1 MSRDFIE
8 VRGAEEH
15 NLKDVDVEVPRE
27 ELTVVTGL
35 SGSGKSSLAFE
46 TIYAEGQ
53 RRYIESLSAYARNF
67 LGQMD
72 KPQVENVEGLSPAIS
87 IDQKNAANNPRSTVG
102 TVTELHDY
110 LRLLYARV
118 GTPHCPECGRE
129 VDDQS
134 AQQMVRRLL
143 EAPEGTRAK
152 ICAPVVRDQKGAF
165 EELFDDLV
173 SEGYTRVEV
182 DGERY
187 DLTIDHRQTTSDEP
201 SGAARGRPDL
211 DENYDHTVDVVV
223 DRVRISEDAR
233 SRITDSVETALEEA
247 DGVLKVIFPDP
258 EGVDVGGAT
267 ARSTGDLADET
278 DGEDEPAE
286 QDDRLI
292 VEFSEEL
299 ACNHCNIDISEIETR
314 SFSFNS
320 PHGACPECEG
330 IGSTKEVSEDLVI
343 EDSSK
348 PLKHVFEPWSYNRT
362 YYSRQ
367 LDNVAEHFGV
377 SLSTP
382 FEELDPEIRRQFL
395 YGTDSRVHF
404 EWTTKNGTREKTE
417 RFEGVIPNLERR
429 HVETD
434 SDSAREHIEEYMAV
448 TTCPACEGT
457 RLKAESRAVLVDGV
471 SASDANGGSPED
483 SSDGVSITEV
493 NQMSIGDALDH
504 FEGMEANLNARDTKI
519 AEEILKEIRA
529 RLGFMCEVGLEYL
542 TLDREAST
550 LSGGESQRI
559 RLATQIGSGLVGVLY
574 VLDEPSIG
582 LHQRDNDR
590 LLNTL
595 EELRDIGNTLIVVE
609 HDTETMRRADNIID
623 MGPGPGK
630 RGGEIVVNGS
640 IDEVLESEESVT
652 GDYLAGEKA
661 IPVPEERR
669 EPDQGEGS
677 DGASG
682 DTGAASREPDSGEGS
697 DRASGDGKAASREP
711 DAHLTIRG
719 ARQHNLKDLDVELPI
734 GCFTAITGVSGSG
747 KSTLMHEVLY
757 KGLAREMN
765 DNTSVDP
772 GEHDA
777 IEGLENVETVR
788 LIDQSPIGRTPRSN
802 PATYTNVFDFVRE
815 LYAETDLAKQR
826 GYEKGRFSFNVKGG
840 RCEACG
846 GQGTVKIDMNFL
858 SDVHV
863 PCEECDG
870 ARYNDE
876 TLDVTFKG
884 KTIADVLQMSVD
896 EAYDF
901 FESHSQLRRRLKLL
915 QDVGLGYMRLGQPS
929 TTLSGGEAQR
939 VKLAE
944 ELGKKDTGETLY
956 LLDEP
961 TTGLHPHDERK
972 LIDVLHR
979 LTDEGNTVVVIEHE
993 LDLVKNADNI
1003 VDLGPEG
1010 GERGGE
1016 VVTTGTPEEVAR
1028 VEESYTGQ
1036 YLRDL
1041 LPDVDL
1047 KGPRADRE
1055 LVFDTDDGTS
1065 GTGDGEQ
1072 VTGAGDD

>member
-1 MSRDFIE
+1 MSRDSIE

-129 VDDQS
+129 VGEQS

-143 EAPEGTRAK
+143 EVPEGTRAK
-152 ICAPVVRDQKGAF
+152 LCAPVVRDQKGAF
-165 EELFDDLV
+165 EDLFDDLV

-182 DGERY
+182 DGEPY
-187 DLTIDHRQTTSDEP
+187 DLTTD
-201 SGAARGRPDL
+201 GPDL

-223 DRVRISEDAR
+223 DRVTISEDDR
-233 SRITDSVETALEEA
+233 SRLTDSVETALEEA

-258 EGVDVGGAT
+258 AGVDIGGSR
-267 ARSTGDLADET
+267 ARSTGDLREGD
-278 DGEDEPAE
+278 DS
-286 QDDRLI
+286 QDRLI

-299 ACNHCNIDISEIETR
+299 ACTHCGIDIAPIETR

-330 IGSTKEVSEDLVI
+330 LGSTKEVDEGLVVEDP
-343 EDSSK
+343 SK

-367 LDNVAEHFGV
+367 LDNVAEHFDV
-377 SLSTP
+377 SLDTP
-382 FEELDPEIRRQFL
+382 FEELDEEIQRQFL
-395 YGTDSRVHF
+395 YGTDSVVHF
-404 EWTTKNGTREKTE
+404 EWRTKNGTREKTE

-434 SDSAREHIEEYMAV
+434 SDRSREHIEEYMAV
-448 TTCPACEGT
+448 TTCPECEGT
-457 RLKAESRAVLVDGV
+457 RLKGESRAVLVDGV
-471 SASDANGGSPED
+471 S
-483 SSDGVSITEV
+483 VSAV
-493 NQMSIGDALDH
+493 NQMSIGDALAH
-504 FEGMEANLNARDTKI
+504 FDGMEDHLDERQATI
-519 AEEILKEIRA
+519 GEEILKEIRA
-529 RLGFMCEVGLEYL
+529 RLGFMSEVGLEYL

-590 LLNTL
+590 LLDTL
-595 EELRDIGNTLIVVE
+595 EELRDLGNTLIVVE

-640 IDEVLESEESVT
+640 LEDVMDAEESVT
-652 GDYLAGEKA
+652 GDYLAGERQ
-661 IPVPEERR
+661 IPVPDTRR
-669 EPDQGEGS
+669 DRDGE
-677 DGASG
+677 
-682 DTGAASREPDSGEGS
+682 
-697 DRASGDGKAASREP
+697 
-711 DAHLTIRG
+711 LTVRG
-719 ARQHNLKDLDVELPI
+719 ARQHNLKDLDVEIPLSA
-734 GCFTAITGVSGSG
+734 FTAITGVSGSG
-747 KSTLMHEVLY
+747 KSTLMHDVLY

-772 GEHDA
+772 GDHDA
-777 IEGLENVETVR
+777 IEGVDQIETVR

-802 PATYTNVFDFVRE
+802 PATYTNVFDYVRE
-815 LYAETDLAKQR
+815 LFAETDTANKR

-840 RCEACG
+840 RCEGCG
-846 GQGTVKIDMNFL
+846 GKGTVTIDMNFL
-858 SDVHV
+858 SDVRV
-863 PCEECDG
+863 PCEECGG

-876 TLDVTFKG
+876 TLEVTYRG
-884 KTIADVLQMSVD
+884 KTIADVLDMTVA
-896 EAYDF
+896 EAHDF
-901 FESHSQLRRRLKLL
+901 FESHGQLRRRLGLL
-915 QDVGLGYMRLGQPS
+915 EDVGLGYMRLGQPS

-961 TTGLHPHDERK
+961 TTGLHPEDERK

-979 LTDEGNTVVVIEHE
+979 LTDQGNTVVVIEHE
-993 LDLVKNADNI
+993 LDLVKNADHI

-1010 GERGGE
+1010 GEAGGE
-1016 VVTTGTPEEVAR
+1016 VVAAGTPESVGRSED
-1028 VEESYTGQ
+1028 SYTGR

-1041 LPDVDL
+1041 LPTVDRE
-1047 KGPRADRE
+1047 GPRANR
-1055 LVFDTDDGTS
+1055 VPKPTDDS
-1065 GTGDGEQ
+1065 G
-1072 VTGAGDD
+1072 VTGPADDD

>member
-1 MSRDFIE
+1 MTREYIE

-15 NLKDVDVEVPRE
+15 NLKDIDVEIPRE

-46 TIYAEGQ
+46 TVYAEGQ

-72 KPQVENVEGLSPAIS
+72 KPQVETVEGLSPAIS

-110 LRLLYARV
+110 LRLLYARI

-129 VDDQS
+129 VGEQS
-134 AQQMVRRLL
+134 AQNMVRRMLSL
-143 EAPEGTRAK
+143 PEGTRAK
-152 ICAPVVRDQKGAF
+152 IAAPVVRDQKGAF
-165 EELFDDLV
+165 EELFEELV
-173 SEGYTRVEV
+173 GEGYARVEV
-182 DGERY
+182 DGEPY
-187 DLTIDHRQTTSDEP
+187 DLTIDDPE
-201 SGAARGRPDL
+201 L
-211 DENYDHTVDVVV
+211 DENYDHTIDVIV
-223 DRVRISEDAR
+223 DRVSVSADAR
-233 SRITDSVETALEEA
+233 SRITDSVETALEE
-247 DGVLKVIFPDP
+247 GEGITKVILPDPP
-258 EGVDVGGAT
+258 EGVSLGGAT
-267 ARSTGDLADET
+267 ARSTGDLAGTGDS
-278 DGEDEPAE
+278 EDHS
-286 QDDRLI
+286 DRDRLV
-292 VEFSEEL
+292 VEFSEDL
-299 ACNHCNIDISEIETR
+299 ACTHCGIDISEIETR

-330 IGSTKEVSEDLVI
+330 LGETKEVSEGLVI
-343 EDSSK
+343 QDRSK
-348 PLKHVFEPWSYNRT
+348 PLKHVFEPWSYDRT

-367 LDNVAEHFGV
+367 LDNVADHFGV
-377 SLSTP
+377 SLETP
-382 FEELDPEIRRQFL
+382 FEELDESIQRQFL
-395 YGTDSRVHF
+395 YGTDDLVHF
-404 EWTTKNGTREKTE
+404 EWQTKNGTREKTE

-434 SDSAREHIEEYMAV
+434 SDRAREHIEEFMAV
-448 TTCPACEGT
+448 TTCPECEGT
-457 RLKAESRAVLVDGV
+457 RLKAESRHVLIDGS
-471 SASDANGGSPED
+471 SASDASGTSSEV
-483 SSDGVSITEV
+483 SSDGTSITEV
-493 NQMSIGDALDH
+493 NRMSIGDALEH
-504 FEGMEANLNARDTKI
+504 FEGLEASLDERDTKI

-529 RLGFMCEVGLEYL
+529 RLGFMEEVGLEYL

-595 EELRDIGNTLIVVE
+595 AELRDLGNTLLVVE

-630 RGGEIVVNGS
+630 RGGEVVVNGS
-640 IDEVLESEESVT
+640 MDDVIESDDSVT
-652 GDYLAGEKA
+652 GEYLSGERT
-661 IPVPEERR
+661 IPVPDDR
-669 EPDQGEGS
+669 
-677 DGASG
+677 
-682 DTGAASREPDSGEGS
+682 
-697 DRASGDGKAASREP
+697 RASDT
-711 DAHLTIRG
+711 HLTIEG
-719 ARQHNLKDLDVELPI
+719 ARQHNLADLDVDLPI

-747 KSTLMHEVLY
+747 KSTLMHDVLY
-757 KGLAREMN
+757 KGLVRRMN
-765 DNTSVDP
+765 DTDVNP
-772 GEHDA
+772 GEHDD
-777 IEGLENVETVR
+777 IEGIDEIETVR

-802 PATYTNVFDFVRE
+802 PATYTNVFDHIRE
-815 LYAETDLAKQR
+815 LFAETNLAKQR

-846 GQGTVKIDMNFL
+846 GQGNVKIEMNFL
-858 SDVHV
+858 SDVYV

-876 TLDVTFKG
+876 TLDVTYKDA
-884 KTIADVLQMSVD
+884 TISDVLDMSVA

-901 FESHSQLRRRLKLL
+901 FEGHTGIRRRLKLL
-915 QDVGLGYMRLGQPS
+915 KDVGLDYMRLGQPS

-939 VKLAE
+939 IKLAE
-944 ELGKKDTGETLY
+944 ELGKKDSGETLY

-961 TTGLHPHDERK
+961 TTGLHPEDERK

-993 LDLVKNADNI
+993 LDLVKNADHI

-1010 GERGGE
+1010 GENGGRIVAE
-1016 VVTTGTPEEVAR
+1016 GTPETVAR
-1028 VEESYTGQ
+1028 TDDSYTGQ

-1041 LPDVDL
+1041 LPKVDL
-1047 KGPRADRE
+1047 EGPRADRD
-1055 LVFDTDDGTS
+1055 VAQPAADD
-1065 GTGDGEQ
+1065 D
-1072 VTGAGDD
+1072 

>member
-1 MSRDFIE
+1 MSKDVIE

-15 NLKDVDVEVPRE
+15 NLKDVDVEIPRE

-129 VDDQS
+129 VGEQS
-134 AQQMVRRLL
+134 AQHMVRRILSL
-143 EAPEGTRAK
+143 PEGTRIK
-152 ICAPVVRDQKGAF
+152 ICAPVVRDQKGMF
-165 EELFDDLV
+165 EDLFDDLL
-173 SEGYTRVEV
+173 SEGYARVEV
-182 DGERY
+182 DGEPY
-187 DLTIDHRQTTSDEP
+187 DLSLDD
-201 SGAARGRPDL
+201 PDL

-223 DRVRISEDAR
+223 DRVTVSEDAR

-247 DGVLKVIFPDP
+247 DGLLKVIVPDP
-258 EGVDVGGAT
+258 PEDPEIGGSVS
-267 ARSTGDLADET
+267 RSVGDLSGAGEADEDADADSDGVSEPDADADT
-278 DGEDEPAE
+278 DAGED
-286 QDDRLI
+286 RLV

-299 ACNHCNIDISEIETR
+299 ACTHCNVDISTIETR

-320 PHGACPECEG
+320 PYGACPECEG

-343 EDSSK
+343 QDTSK

-367 LDNVAEHFGV
+367 LDNVAEHFGID
-377 SLSTP
+377 LDTP
-382 FEELDPEIRRQFL
+382 FEEVDPEIRRQFL
-395 YGTDSRVHF
+395 HGTDDRVHF

-417 RFEGVIPNLERR
+417 RFEGVIQNLERR
-429 HVETD
+429 YVETD
-434 SDSAREHIEEYMAV
+434 SDRARDHIEDYMAT
-448 TTCPACEGT
+448 TTCPECEGT
-457 RLKAESRAVLVDGV
+457 RLKAESRAVLVDG
-471 SASDANGGSPED
+471 AA
-483 SSDGVSITEV
+483 ITEV
-493 NQMSIGDALDH
+493 SELSIGDALEH
-504 FEGMEANLNARDTKI
+504 FEAMESNLNERETKI

-582 LHQRDNDR
+582 LHQRDNDK
-590 LLNTL
+590 LLDTL
-595 EELRDIGNTLIVVE
+595 EELRDLGNTLIVVE
-609 HDTETMRRADNIID
+609 HDTETMRRADTVVD

-640 IDEVLESEESVT
+640 VEDVKATDGSVT
-652 GDYLAGEKA
+652 GDYLSGEKA
-661 IPVPEERR
+661 IPVPAERR
-669 EPDQGEGS
+669 DPDG
-677 DGASG
+677 
-682 DTGAASREPDSGEGS
+682 
-697 DRASGDGKAASREP
+697 
-711 DAHLTIRG
+711 HLTIVG
-719 ARQHNLKDLDVELPI
+719 ARQHNLKDLEVDLPL
-734 GCFTAITGVSGSG
+734 GCFTTITGVSGSG
-747 KSTLMHEVLY
+747 KSTLMHDVLY
-757 KGLAREMN
+757 KALAREMHG
-765 DNTSVDP
+765 NTDVEP

-777 IEGLENVETVR
+777 IEGLEGVETVR

-802 PATYTNVFDFVRE
+802 PATYTNVFDHIRE
-815 LYAETDLAKQR
+815 LFSETSLAKQR
-826 GYEKGRFSFNVKGG
+826 GYDQGRFSFNVKGG
-840 RCEACG
+840 RCEECG
-846 GQGTVKIDMNFL
+846 GQGTVTIEMNFL
-858 SDVHV
+858 SNVKV
-863 PCEECDG
+863 PCEECGG

-876 TLDVTFKG
+876 TLDVTYKDA
-884 KTIADVLQMSVD
+884 TIADVLDMTIE

-901 FESHSQLRRRLKLL
+901 FEGHSQIRRRLKLL
-915 QDVGLGYMRLGQPS
+915 RDVGLDYMRLGQPS

-944 ELGKKDTGETLY
+944 ELGKKDSGETLY

-972 LIDVLHR
+972 LIEVLHR
-979 LTDEGNTVVVIEHE
+979 LTDDGNTVVVIEHE
-993 LDLVKNADNI
+993 LDLVKNADHI

-1010 GERGGE
+1010 GEAGGQL
-1016 VVTTGTPEEVAR
+1016 VASGTPEDVAR
-1028 VEESYTGQ
+1028 SEDSYTGQ

-1041 LPDVDL
+1041 LPAVDL
-1047 KGPRADRE
+1047 EGPRGDRVVTAGADGELEPAPRAD
-1055 LVFDTDDGTS
+1055 DD
-1065 GTGDGEQ
+1065 
-1072 VTGAGDD
+1072 